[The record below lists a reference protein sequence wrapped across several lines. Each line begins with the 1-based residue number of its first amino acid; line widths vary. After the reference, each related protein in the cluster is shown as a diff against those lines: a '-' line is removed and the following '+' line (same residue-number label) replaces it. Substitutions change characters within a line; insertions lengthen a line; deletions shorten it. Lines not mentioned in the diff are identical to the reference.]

1 MTDHPITPPPEL
13 LEQLRKEAPSY
24 SYSYCSKTAISRE
37 QWIATKLAQWG
48 YNQAIKE
55 LHAFLE
61 KVNTSND
68 TEALRLAQKIAD
80 QELDA
85 CCAWLDGYKSDG
97 WDAGRMRDDRRPKP
111 PSLKEQA
118 MKDNMTDHPLNE
130 DFADPN
136 RWSDELRKPP
146 LGIMPERLW
155 KQERLFNLIHAI
167 NRYLLAS
174 KDVPGKWFIEM
185 QSLIDDVYL

>member
-1 MTDHPITPPPEL
+1 MLADGFQTFSGDFFQQLSEQKSTQMTEHLITPPPEL

-55 LHAFLE
+55 LHTFLE
-61 KVNTSND
+61 KVNPSSHD
-68 TEALRLAQKIAD
+68 TAALRLAQKIAD

-85 CCAWLDGYKSDG
+85 CCAEIEINWHRPGL
-97 WDAGRMRDDRRPKP
+97 AGGLRIARRGKP

-118 MKDNMTDHPLNE
+118 
-130 DFADPN
+130 
-136 RWSDELRKPP
+136 
-146 LGIMPERLW
+146 
-155 KQERLFNLIHAI
+155 
-167 NRYLLAS
+167 
-174 KDVPGKWFIEM
+174 
-185 QSLIDDVYL
+185 